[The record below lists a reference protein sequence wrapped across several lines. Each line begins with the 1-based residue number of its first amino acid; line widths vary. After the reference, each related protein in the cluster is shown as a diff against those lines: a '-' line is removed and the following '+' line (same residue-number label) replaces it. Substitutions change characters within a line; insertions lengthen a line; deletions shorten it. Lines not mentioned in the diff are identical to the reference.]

1 MEELQNFYP
10 QSQQSMQQKP
20 HVSST
25 RQHNQDLQQQS
36 PAAVAADLQQLIQQ
50 QQQHHKS
57 AVDPSQ
63 QMQQVRLR
71 QILFISNFP
80 LLKGVGGML

>member
-25 RQHNQDLQQQS
+25 RHNQDLPQQQQQG

-57 AVDPSQ
+57 AVDPTQ
-63 QMQQVRLR
+63 QMQQVRL
-71 QILFISNFP
+71 IEKLIFLNS
-80 LLKGVGGML
+80 L